1 MKWILVLVGV
11 FNGEIITEDKGL
23 YSSMTDCFYAR
34 DELIIEYFDIYTGH
48 PPVNYQVVCIPS
60 DKY

>member
-11 FNGEIITEDKGL
+11 FNGEIITENKGL
-23 YSSMTDCFYAR
+23 FPSMTDCFQAR
-34 DELIIEYFDIYTGH
+34 EEAVIEYFGNYTGQ